1 MARVKGAMM
10 TRKRRNKVLGLAK
23 GYWGAK
29 SKHFK
34 MANEQLMKSGRY
46 AYVGRKRKKRDFRQ
60 LWITRISAAC
70 KLNGMNYSTFM
81 HGLKLAGV
89 EMNRKMLS
97 ETAIHE
103 PAAFAA
109 LVETAKAALAK

>member
-10 TRKRRNKVLGLAK
+10 TRKRRNKILKMAK

-34 MANEQLMKSGRY
+34 MANEQVMKSLTY
-46 AYVGRKRKKRDFRQ
+46 AYVGRKQKKRDFRQ

-70 KLNGMNYSTFM
+70 KMNGMNYSTFM

-89 EMNRKMLS
+89 EINRKMLA
-97 ETAIHE
+97 ELAVNDK
-103 PAAFAA
+103 AAFTQ
-109 LVETAKAALAK
+109 LTELAKSKV

>member
-10 TRKRRNKVLGLAK
+10 SRKRRKKTLKMAK
-23 GYWGAK
+23 GYWGAR

-34 MANEQLMKSGRY
+34 VANEAVMKSGVY
-46 AYVGRKRKKRDFRQ
+46 AYVGRKQKKRDFRS

-81 HGLKLAGV
+81 HGLKAANV
-89 EMNRKMLS
+89 SINRKMLA
-97 ETAIHE
+97 ELAVNDA
-103 PAAFAA
+103 AAFTK
-109 LVETAKAALAK
+109 LTELAKQAC